1 MDFALRGALELS
13 DPVGPGRS
21 RGASERG
28 ATRREERG
36 RERQVA
42 PAVGARARRVSR
54 AGGYASSVS
63 FADRNSRVTL
73 RVTVLPFYP
82 VPYRPAGSRDNT
94 VTSADR
100 SGKYEAGSLRTG
112 RIPLSRWRHGFEP
125 RWDYQETLRSESL
138 SSLSDDSPLPFVPH
152 LSRGRPRRV
161 GNLRGAVR
169 VAWVGRLR
177 APSNCS
183 RVRGQLRPT
192 QHRRPPSG
200 PLRPAC
206 RQRS

>member
-1 MDFALRGALELS
+1 MACRHSGHAVVLGLRPCQVAIRGMDFALRGALELS

-82 VPYRPAGSRDNT
+82 VPSRSAGSRDNT
-94 VTSADR
+94 LTSADR
-100 SGKYEAGSLRTG
+100 SGKDEAGSLRTG
-112 RIPLSRWRHGFEP
+112 RIPLSRWRHGVEP
-125 RWDYQETLRSESL
+125 RWDYAANRWSGAMTVHAGAYRNLSVLHPCRRMPSIESRML
-138 SSLSDDSPLPFVPH
+138 V
-152 LSRGRPRRV
+152 
-161 GNLRGAVR
+161 N
-169 VAWVGRLR
+169 
-177 APSNCS
+177 
-183 RVRGQLRPT
+183 
-192 QHRRPPSG
+192 
-200 PLRPAC
+200 PA
-206 RQRS
+206 R